1 VTDANPGGADAV
13 SGAEVDAA
21 AVDAVPI
28 DAAPVDA
35 APVDAAPVD
44 AAPVDAAP
52 VDAAPVDAASD
63 AVATSIQIVAGN
75 PSAVEI
81 AAVTAVL
88 TGVLEE
94 LAGTANTETAP
105 PPSAWSRAQR
115 PIRQPI
121 FPAAGRWR
129 SFSG

>member
-1 VTDANPGGADAV
+1 MTDANPGDVGT
-13 SGAEVDAA
+13 
-21 AVDAVPI
+21 P
-28 DAAPVDA
+28 DAAP
-35 APVDAAPVD
+35 
-44 AAPVDAAP
+44 
-52 VDAAPVDAASD
+52 
-63 AVATSIQIVAGN
+63 AVAANIQIVAGN

-88 TGVLEE
+88 SGVLEE
-94 LAGTANTETAP
+94 LAGTANTHTVT